1 MSRSTIRSMTGF
13 GAANAEVDGSKF
25 AVEAR
30 SVNNKFLKTIVRLP
44 DELAAMET
52 DLETA
57 VGRRLRRGS
66 VMITIRWSAGGS
78 AMASRIDAEAARA
91 AVEQLLAAMTPEIRE
106 RCTVDVA
113 SLMMIPGVAGGT
125 DSAKL
130 LETAR
135 PIILRLFGEACDSL
149 VEMRECEGTALR
161 VELERFGHQMRELL
175 EAVATRAPQV
185 VEVYRDRLHQRIT
198 ALLEDVGKSL
208 EEGDLV
214 REVAV
219 FAERSD
225 IAEEVVRLGGHL
237 DQFFDILARED
248 GEPVGRTLDFLTQ
261 EMLRE
266 ANTIASKSAD
276 TEIARAVV
284 EIKGLIDRVKEQA
297 ANVE

>member
-1 MSRSTIRSMTGF
+1 MPSSTIRSMTGF
-13 GAANAEVDGSKF
+13 GAANAEVDGSKY
-25 AVEAR
+25 AVEVR

-44 DELAAMET
+44 DELVALET

-66 VMITIRWSAGGS
+66 VMVTIRCIASGT
-78 AMASRIDAEAARA
+78 AMASRIDVAAARA

-106 RCTVDVA
+106 RCTIDLAGLLLV
-113 SLMMIPGVAGGT
+113 PGVAGGE
-125 DSAKL
+125 DSAEL
-130 LETAR
+130 QEVAR
-135 PIILRLFGEACDSL
+135 PVILGLLDEACDSL
-149 VEMRECEGTALR
+149 VEMREREGDALR
-161 VELERFGHQMRELL
+161 IELERFGHQMRELL
-175 EAVATRAPQV
+175 GAVADRAPQV
-185 VEVYRDRLHQRIT
+185 VELYRDRLHQRIT

>member
-44 DELAAMET
+44 DELAALET

-66 VMITIRWSAGGS
+66 VMVTIRWSAGGS
-78 AMASRIDAEAARA
+78 AMASTIDAEAARA
-91 AVEQLLAAMTPEIRE
+91 AVDQLLSAMTPEVRE

-113 SLMMIPGVAGGT
+113 SLMMVPGVAGGT
-125 DSAKL
+125 DSTEL
-130 LETAR
+130 LESAG
-135 PIILRLFGEACDSL
+135 PIILRLFDEACDSL
-149 VEMRECEGTALR
+149 LEMREREGTALR
-161 VELERFGHQMRELL
+161 VELERFGHQMRDLL
-175 EAVATRAPQV
+175 EAVAGRAPQV
-185 VEVYRDRLHQRIT
+185 VELYRDRLHQRIT

-237 DQFFDILARED
+237 DQFFDILGRED

>member
-1 MSRSTIRSMTGF
+1 MPGPTIRSMTGF
-13 GAANAEVDGSKF
+13 GAANAEVDGSRY
-25 AVEAR
+25 AVEVR

-44 DELAAMET
+44 DDLVALET

-57 VGRRLRRGS
+57 IGRRLRRGS
-66 VMITIRWSAGGS
+66 VMVTVRWIPDAG
-78 AMASRIDAEAARA
+78 AIAASIDGDAARK
-91 AVEQLLAAMTPEIRE
+91 AVEELVAAMPEGLRD
-106 RCTVDVA
+106 RCTIDLAGLLVV
-113 SLMMIPGVAGGT
+113 PGILGGD
-125 DSAKL
+125 DSTGLADA
-130 LETAR
+130 AR
-135 PIILRLFGEACDSL
+135 PVLLGLLDEACDGL
-149 VEMRECEGTALR
+149 LEMRAREGEVVR
-161 VELERFGHQMRELL
+161 VELERFGTRMRELL
-175 EAVATRAPQV
+175 EAVAARAPVV
-185 VEVYRDRLHQRIT
+185 VEAYRDRLHQRVS

-208 EEGDLV
+208 DEGDLV

-237 DQFFDILARED
+237 DQLFDLLSRTD

-276 TEIARAVV
+276 AEIARDVV